1 MRRSEPIEEMGYFW
15 SPENPENGVQGILR
29 ISEAREISLELQDKP
44 GSSSISDLY
53 EDLDDNNCIFGLIQ
67 DGFVSLKGCFVL
79 SHGPRGKF
87 PNLLEYMKLSA
98 SLALTGFDD
107 EDFFQEDPKFHS
119 VKFSV
124 SNLDEWVGIKR
135 FRFLNDFG
143 FQFHDVE
150 NEVSVTCRFP
160 KNILLC
166 SINYM
171 GINLEINLRFGFPF
185 VPERN
190 ILKQVVD
197 VMLSVEKP
205 QPFGYFEDLLFKL
218 RNFFTFAMNDQCF
231 VGNMRVISP
240 DENEI
245 SCCNIY
251 YSRRFHVDDEE
262 KIIRDHDMLFTFED
276 IKNQI
281 NEVLSNWLK
290 GHKEYNEAFYYYH
303 LSAYNKHRYGGESI
317 FLDFVRCVKILSKEK
332 SLSQKDAIDELVKP
346 FSDLFEE
353 DFSERVKDIR
363 NYFEHPE
370 NPSQKSKFRGFKEL
384 LELTMSL
391 EFLLKLHLL
400 KTLGLDEKCKEKAK
414 KKYLRVI
421 KLKA

>member
-1 MRRSEPIEEMGYFW
+1 
-15 SPENPENGVQGILR
+15 
-29 ISEAREISLELQDKP
+29 
-44 GSSSISDLY
+44 
-53 EDLDDNNCIFGLIQ
+53 
-67 DGFVSLKGCFVL
+67 
-79 SHGPRGKF
+79 
-87 PNLLEYMKLSA
+87 MKLSA

-160 KNILLC
+160 KKILLC

-185 VPERN
+185 VSERN

-205 QPFGYFEDLLFKL
+205 QPFGYFEDLIFKL

-231 VGNMRVISP
+231 VDNMRVISP

-251 YSRRFHVDDEE
+251 YSRRFRFDDER

-276 IKNQI
+276 IKNQVD
-281 NEVLSNWLK
+281 EVLSNWLK
-290 GHKEYNEAFYYYH
+290 GHKDYNEAFYYYH

-346 FSDLFEE
+346 FSDLFED

-400 KTLGLDEKCKEKAK
+400 KMLGA
-414 KKYLRVI
+414 R
-421 KLKA
+421 